1 MNGTGLAMVG
11 HLFNPGIELGSGLG
25 RFGNKKVLLGRHS
38 NNLDNSPATTGKGA
52 KVNLPY
58 KTNDRSVGG
67 TAIFFCSILFSNKL
81 IGGTL
86 ILDYPKTRSCFYLCK
101 NYPIMSFRF
110 FVLITVTLVSLSACV
125 SSKKFK
131 TSQQDYAKLQDR
143 YKTLET
149 ENNACGEEKGILL
162 RQKETL
168 EREKALL
175 TARIK
180 ELQEQIA
187 YLKDNNNQ
195 ALKQL
200 ESLSVISTQQA
211 ESIKKSMDNLGIKD
225 AYIQNIQRQL
235 SYKDSLNMALVINL
249 KGAIGNLEDGDI
261 NIKVDKGV
269 VYVDISDKL
278 LFKTGSYD
286 VTDRANEVLGK
297 VAMVLKNQPDL
308 EFMVEGHTDGV
319 AFKGSGVIADNW
331 DLSAMR
337 ATTVVRLL
345 QTKYGLDPARMVAA
359 GRGEYRP
366 IADNSTK
373 EGRSANRRT
382 RIVVLPQLDQFFK
395 LLEKQ

>member
-1 MNGTGLAMVG
+1 
-11 HLFNPGIELGSGLG
+11 
-25 RFGNKKVLLGRHS
+25 
-38 NNLDNSPATTGKGA
+38 
-52 KVNLPY
+52 
-58 KTNDRSVGG
+58 
-67 TAIFFCSILFSNKL
+67 
-81 IGGTL
+81 
-86 ILDYPKTRSCFYLCK
+86 
-101 NYPIMSFRF
+101 MSFRF
-110 FVLITVTLVSLSACV
+110 FVLVAVTLLSLSACV

-235 SYKDSLNMALVINL
+235 SYKDSLNMALVVNL

-297 VAMVLKNQPDL
+297 VALVLKNQPDL

-319 AFKGSGVIADNW
+319 PFKGSGVIADNW

>member
-1 MNGTGLAMVG
+1 MQLRSLVLVSLA
-11 HLFNPGIELGSGLG
+11 LF
-25 RFGNKKVLLGRHS
+25 
-38 NNLDNSPATTGKGA
+38 
-52 KVNLPY
+52 
-58 KTNDRSVGG
+58 
-67 TAIFFCSILFSNKL
+67 
-81 IGGTL
+81 
-86 ILDYPKTRSCFYLCK
+86 
-101 NYPIMSFRF
+101 
-110 FVLITVTLVSLSACV
+110 SLSACV

-131 TSQQDYAKLQDR
+131 SSQQEYAKLQDR
-143 YKTLET
+143 YKTLES
-149 ENNACGEEKGILL
+149 ENNICGEEKGILV

-225 AYIQNIQRQL
+225 AYIQNIQRQM

-278 LFKTGSYD
+278 LFKTGSYEI
-286 VTDRANEVLGK
+286 TDRANEVLGK

-308 EFMVEGHTDGV
+308 EFMVEGHTD
-319 AFKGSGVIADNW
+319 AIPFNGSGIISDNW

-345 QTKYGLDPARMVAA
+345 QKKHGLDPARMVAA

-366 IADNSTK
+366 VADNATK
-373 EGRSANRRT
+373 EGRAANRRT